1 MAGNVFIRDSHLW
14 SGCLFEVSGCL
25 SNQSL
30 SQALAFKK
38 KKKKKEEGE
47 EKNKT
52 HTNVKARSRVAE
64 EEVTEQG

>member
-14 SGCLFEVSGCL
+14 SGCLFELSGCL

-30 SQALAFKK
+30 SQSLAL

-47 EKNKT
+47 EKNNT

-64 EEVTEQG
+64 EELTEQG

>member
-38 KKKKKEEGE
+38 KKEEGE

>member
-14 SGCLFEVSGCL
+14 SGCL

-30 SQALAFKK
+30 SQALAL

-47 EKNKT
+47 EKNNT

-64 EEVTEQG
+64 EELTEQG